1 MYNQEEGPP
10 GRRDG
15 SGLQEPNLE
24 VVQEEELLMEDEQQV
39 RVIGI
44 CGSLRAGS
52 HTRMALEICL
62 EGAREVGADTEL
74 IDLRDYRLVFSDGKE
89 SPETYPD
96 DVWRLK
102 DKTAAAD
109 GIILGTPEY
118 HGSFSGVLKNALD
131 LMGFEEF
138 EAKILGLV
146 GVSGGGMGA
155 VNALNGLRVVGR
167 ALHAWVLPEQ
177 VSVPEAWKLFDPQG
191 RLKDEVLEGRL
202 REVGRQ
208 VARFAYLHSSEE
220 AREFIRA
227 WENMPP
233 NPGG

>member
-1 MYNQEEGPP
+1 MVDVRQV
-10 GRRDG
+10 
-15 SGLQEPNLE
+15 S
-24 VVQEEELLMEDEQQV
+24 VV
-39 RVIGI
+39 GI
-44 CGSLRAGS
+44 CGSLRSRS
-52 HTRMALEICL
+52 HTRMALEISL
-62 EGAREVGADTEL
+62 EGARDVGAQTEL
-74 IDLRDYRLVFSDGKE
+74 IDLRDYHLVFSDGKE
-89 SPETYPD
+89 NPASYPE
-96 DVWRLK
+96 DVQLLK
-102 DKTAAAD
+102 EKVSAAD

-118 HGSFSGVLKNALD
+118 HGSFSGVLKNTLD

-138 EAKILGLV
+138 ESKILGLI
-146 GVSGGGMGA
+146 GVSGGKMGA

-177 VSVPEAWKLFDPQG
+177 VSIPEAWTLFDSSG
-191 RLKDEVLEGRL
+191 RLQEEQLEKRL

-220 AREFIRA
+220 AREFIEA

>member
-1 MYNQEEGPP
+1 MV
-10 GRRDG
+10 
-15 SGLQEPNLE
+15 E
-24 VVQEEELLMEDEQQV
+24 VRQV

-44 CGSLRAGS
+44 CGSLRTGS
-52 HTRMALEICL
+52 FTRKVLEISL
-62 EGAREVGADTEL
+62 EGAREVGAETEL
-74 IDLRDYRLVFSDGKE
+74 INLRDYQLVFSDGKE
-89 SPETYPD
+89 NPDSYPE
-96 DVWRLK
+96 DVRILREK
-102 DKTAAAD
+102 AAAAD

-118 HGSFSGVLKNALD
+118 HGSFSGVLKNTLD

-138 EAKILGLV
+138 ESKILGLV
-146 GVSGGGMGA
+146 GVSGGEMGA

-177 VSVPEAWKLFDPQG
+177 VSIPEAWKLFDGQG
-191 RLKDEVLEGRL
+191 RLKDEGLEHRL
-202 REVGRQ
+202 REVGGQ

-220 AREFIRA
+220 AREFIKA